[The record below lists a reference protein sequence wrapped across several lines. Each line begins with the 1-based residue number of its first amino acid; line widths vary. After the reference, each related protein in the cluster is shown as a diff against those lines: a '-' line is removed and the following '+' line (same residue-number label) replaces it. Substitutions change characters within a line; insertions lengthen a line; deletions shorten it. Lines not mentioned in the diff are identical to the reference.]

1 MDYFLRQFWCD
12 HLFCPASVR
21 ALDIAWLARISV
33 WQLGVVAFFLR
44 ERLRAYRLG
53 KAIAITS
60 DAVFNFAELLRGF
73 RPQQKSAQI

>member
-1 MDYFLRQFWCD
+1 M
-12 HLFCPASVR
+12 
-21 ALDIAWLARISV
+21 SV

>member
-1 MDYFLRQFWCD
+1 VDYFLRQFWCD
-12 HLFCPASVR
+12 HFCPASVR
-21 ALDIAWLARISV
+21 ALDIAWLGRMSV